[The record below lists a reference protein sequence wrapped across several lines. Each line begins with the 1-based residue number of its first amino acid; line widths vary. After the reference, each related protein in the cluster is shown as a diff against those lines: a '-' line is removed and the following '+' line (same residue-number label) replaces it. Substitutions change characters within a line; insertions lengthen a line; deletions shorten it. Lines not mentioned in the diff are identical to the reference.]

1 MKFDNNNDRIAKL
14 EVRQI
19 QGTCPFLE
27 NQDDFKGN
35 DGINLSLASNSV
47 LRGY

>member
-19 QGTCPFLE
+19 QGTCLFLE
-27 NQDDFKGN
+27 NQDDFKVN
-35 DGINLSLASNSV
+35 DRINLSFESNFI